1 MNQSEQIR
9 EQLNTLSELEHLL
22 PTLLLE
28 VDKQLVL
35 EVQERLKALTD
46 TTERILQMLEIGS
59 DLLQKHDLP

>member
-35 EVQERLKALTD
+35 EVQEQLKALTD
-46 TTERILQMLEIGS
+46 TTERILRPLAKSTIF
-59 DLLQKHDLP
+59 P